1 MGLFQF
7 PQRKYLNFRLL
18 TWGRLFFYN
27 CNKKPLDGGA
37 DLGYSAAAAVEP
49 GIFNKYM
56 LQDTVYCT
64 VFDFFLTFIGNCLI
78 FVVGNF
84 NYNHNN
90 GDNDDG
96 NGDDNDSYNKK

>member
-1 MGLFQF
+1 
-7 PQRKYLNFRLL
+7 
-18 TWGRLFFYN
+18 
-27 CNKKPLDGGA
+27 
-37 DLGYSAAAAVEP
+37 
-49 GIFNKYM
+49 M

-64 VFDFFLTFIGNCLI
+64 VSLIFYFFLTFIGNCLI

-96 NGDDNDSYNKK
+96 NGDDYDSYNKK

>member
-1 MGLFQF
+1 MCF
-7 PQRKYLNFRLL
+7 PINSFNNIFFLNQENGIIPIPSKKIFKFPTPEIRQTL
-18 TWGRLFFYN
+18 FYN

-64 VFDFFLTFIGNCLI
+64 VSLIFFFFLLEIA
-78 FVVGNF
+78 
-84 NYNHNN
+84 
-90 GDNDDG
+90 
-96 NGDDNDSYNKK
+96 